1 MEQLGLAFRGT
12 SGDLYIKDSGKLQTA
27 LASYSTDVEKFFTS
41 VGVPATSTGATKFDA
56 VYATQGVAERLDNY
70 LNNVI
75 GYNGLFEIQ
84 KKSLTS
90 RSKTIDKQIADM
102 ERLLK
107 QRQSALERSFIQ
119 MEQAQQQ
126 VQTQLSALTGSLAG
140 FSSSSSKK

>member
-1 MEQLGLAFRGT
+1 
-12 SGDLYIKDSGKLQTA
+12 
-27 LASYSTDVEKFFTS
+27 V
-41 VGVPATSTGATKFDA
+41 
-56 VYATQGVAERLDNY
+56 VYPTQGVAERLDYY
-70 LNNVI
+70 LNTVI

-126 VQTQLSALTGSLAG
+126 VQTQLSALTGSLSG